1 MNFINQQD
9 MELFRDTILEII
21 EIIKNSKIANITEN
35 LDKLSS
41 NNMYKVQ
48 LINRGNN
55 VIKVLTAIRKFM
67 ALH

>member
-1 MNFINQQD
+1 